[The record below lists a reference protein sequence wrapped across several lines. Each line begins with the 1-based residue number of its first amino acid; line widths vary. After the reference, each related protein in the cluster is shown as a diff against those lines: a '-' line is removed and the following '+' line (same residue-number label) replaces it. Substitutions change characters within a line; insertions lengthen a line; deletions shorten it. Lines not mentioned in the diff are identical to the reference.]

1 MKTIE
6 NLQYTHEYWSIVL
19 PCILMVLDMIT
30 GYYNAWKRKKISSS
44 KMRNGL
50 GKKLAELVY
59 IIAGILIA
67 EAFDIKSIGYFIS
80 LYVVYMEL
88 VSISEN
94 CKKLGV
100 PMPEK
105 IQEKLNNKD
114 GE

>member
-1 MKTIE
+1 METIE
-6 NLQYTHEYWSIVL
+6 NLQYTHEYWAIVL

-59 IIAGILIA
+59 IIVGMLIA
-67 EAFDIKSIGYFIS
+67 EAFDIKPIGYFIS

-88 VSISEN
+88 VSIAEN
-94 CKKLGV
+94 GKKLGV
-100 PMPEK
+100 PIPEK
-105 IQEKLNNKD
+105 IQEKLNNKE

>member
-1 MKTIE
+1 
-6 NLQYTHEYWSIVL
+6 
-19 PCILMVLDMIT
+19 
-30 GYYNAWKRKKISSS
+30 
-44 KMRNGL
+44 MRNGL
-50 GKKLAELVY
+50 GKKLAEIVY
-59 IIAGILIA
+59 IIVGMLISV
-67 EAFDIKSIGYFIS
+67 AFNIKPVEYFIS
-80 LYVVYMEL
+80 LYVIYMEL